1 MGTQRGRFSCVIPG
15 GKQARVGGLYCV
27 TIQVLS
33 LRAERSGERGNLINA
48 TSARSTDCHVTSLL
62 AMTAWAPE

>member
-33 LRAERSGERGNLINA
+33 LRAEQSG
-48 TSARSTDCHVTSLL
+48 ARQSNKCYLSQKHRLPRHFAPRNDSLG
-62 AMTAWAPE
+62 T